1 MRFICGPVPP
11 SSVLNPHEE
20 GWTPLRGWGAGRL
33 AVVAVLLGL
42 PFLIAAVCLLGNLKQ
57 EVRELFKA
65 QPLVAGAYLLALLV
79 MVPVHELIHALA
91 YCQGI
96 RSRHLI
102 IGLWPS
108 RGLCYAIYD
117 SPMPRRRVLGMVV
130 APFLALSILP
140 LLCLPWLQGTAGVLV
155 LTFSLL
161 HAGMCGGDLI
171 VFLRLVSQVPR
182 KALVHNNGWQ
192 TYWIA
197 QVGSGPA

>member
-1 MRFICGPVPP
+1 
-11 SSVLNPHEE
+11 
-20 GWTPLRGWGAGRL
+20 L
-33 AVVAVLLGL
+33 ALVAVLLGL
-42 PFLIAAVCLLGNLKQ
+42 PFLIAGVCLVGNMKQ

-102 IGLWPS
+102 VGFWPS

-117 SPMPRRRVLGMVV
+117 SPVPRRRVLGMVV
-130 APFLALSILP
+130 APFLALSVLP
-140 LLCLPWLQGTAGVLV
+140 LLCLPWLQGTAGGLV

-192 TYWIA
+192 TYWSA